1 MLIKRRLTEFDRTVS
16 DKITGLTHCHLG
28 TVKYLVCSFNILN
41 RSDKHFLPFHDSFH
55 GVEAHI
61 HFDFHLEKYIF
72 LITFTLGKV
81 RKSMEKKGTT
91 SVSSEVGSSVNG
103 SAEKPHE
110 TVRTLRFSCL
120 FYLTFC

>member
-1 MLIKRRLTEFDRTVS
+1 MLKRRLTEFDRTVS

-41 RSDKHFLPFHDSFH
+41 RSDKHFLPFHDPFH

-61 HFDFHLEKYIF
+61 HFDFHLKNYIF

-81 RKSMEKKGTT
+81 KEFYEEEMKKQ
-91 SVSSEVGSSVNG
+91 SEL
-103 SAEKPHE
+103 KQF
-110 TVRTLRFSCL
+110 FSL
-120 FYLTFC
+120 FNILGISPTMK